1 MTDFN
6 AFKQLTEKLEE
17 IKCCCENC
25 VSQSGGKKLRIGLE
39 DIKLL

>member
-17 IKCCCENC
+17 IKFSCENC
-25 VSQSGGKKLRIGLE
+25 VSQSVGKKLRIGLE
-39 DIKLL
+39 DMQLL